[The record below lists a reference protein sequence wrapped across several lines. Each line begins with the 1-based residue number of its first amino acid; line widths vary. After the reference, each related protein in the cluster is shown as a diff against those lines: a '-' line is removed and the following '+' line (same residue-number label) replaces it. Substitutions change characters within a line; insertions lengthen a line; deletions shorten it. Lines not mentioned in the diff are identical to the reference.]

1 MNGKKEYPTSP
12 SRDVVFV
19 FILTRLSQFCRDTEC
34 DRCRALAACLRWHTR
49 LSGSSARKPLTPTT
63 GQKYLRIFYRDV
75 VKARRQ
81 KGVIAE

>member
-1 MNGKKEYPTSP
+1 
-12 SRDVVFV
+12 VFV
-19 FILTRLSQFCRDTEC
+19 FVVTRLSHFCGGSEC
-34 DRCRALAACLRWHTR
+34 DSCRALESCLKWHTR
-49 LSGSSARKPLTPTT
+49 LSGSSARKPLSTMT